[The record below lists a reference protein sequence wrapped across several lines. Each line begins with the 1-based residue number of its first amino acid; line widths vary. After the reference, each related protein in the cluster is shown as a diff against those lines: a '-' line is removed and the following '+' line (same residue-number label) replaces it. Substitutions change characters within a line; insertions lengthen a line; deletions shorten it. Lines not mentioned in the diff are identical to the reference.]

1 MRGVTRAA
9 AAVLA
14 AATSLT
20 VLTGCTGRGGDDG
33 PSQAVDVP
41 DATEELDSY
50 LDVIF
55 AVEPGAPNPAALR
68 YEEVLAECMAEA
80 GFEYVPDRTAGTGG
94 WSVALGME
102 GPFPEAEDYGYGF
115 SLEGPDGAPPDL
127 WQEAVQSETYQANE
141 AYRLALSPEAQV
153 AYGLAMDGDYSEHSP
168 FFDQFIAGELEYD
181 LSRAGCSGRASQEA
195 YPDGAA
201 GPAELA
207 EVKEAVN
214 GMWARLQED
223 SRVRETLPAWSTC
236 MQDAGYDGMTEI
248 IDAVNSLTVVFEDW
262 QNTYADATPG
272 HTGVTDLEVVKESIP
287 DALQELQ
294 DTEVALAVADAT
306 CREVSGY
313 VAAYLEAENDI
324 AQEILDTYRADLDTW
339 VAWVQE
345 QQAQ

>member
-9 AAVLA
+9 VAVLA
-14 AATSLT
+14 AATWLT
-20 VLTGCTGRGGDDG
+20 ALTGCTGQDGDDA
-33 PSQAVDVP
+33 PDREVEVP
-41 DATEELDSY
+41 GAAEELDSY

-55 AVEPGAPNPAALR
+55 AVEPGAPNPVALR

-80 GFEYVPDRTAGTGG
+80 GFEYVPDRAAGTGG

-115 SLEGPDGAPPDL
+115 SLEGPDGTPPQL
-127 WQEAVQSETYQANE
+127 WQEAAPSETYQVNE

-153 AYGLAMDGDYSEHSP
+153 QYGLAMDGDFSQYSPYFE
-168 FFDQFIAGELEYD
+168 QVMAGELEYD
-181 LSRAGCSGRASQEA
+181 PARAGCAGRAMEEA

-223 SRVRETLPAWSTC
+223 SRVRDTLPAWSTC
-236 MQDAGYDGMTEI
+236 MEDAGYDGMTEI
-248 IDAVNSLTVVFEDW
+248 IDAVNSLTVVFENW
-262 QNTYADATPG
+262 QNAYADATPG

-294 DTEVALAVADAT
+294 DTEIALAVADAT
-306 CREVSGY
+306 CREDSGY
-313 VAAYLEAENDI
+313 VAAYLEAKNGI

-339 VAWVQE
+339 VAWAQE
-345 QQAQ
+345 QQAE